1 MPKDVRVEA
10 EARIATVV
18 RRRGLEARARHR
30 CDIELLEEGT
40 IVGYHQLTEEAQTTT
55 EVLGHRALLR
65 QVGLITEGV
74 GEGRLEAT
82 RVVIARGEGEVP
94 IDTEVAIDPVL
105 CRRRIQEVHA
115 PSAVEATERGFVER
129 IVQVV
134 LELCEQLSIGIIGRL
149 VGVLLREVREG
160 AVAGILRRRAVH
172 RQRIRGEELPLLVVG
187 ELEGPRETLTC
198 GLHHDPRLIA
208 IAERETI
215 AHILVPPV
223 GTDRMRV

>member
-10 EARIATVV
+10 EAGIATVV
-18 RRRGLEARARHR
+18 CRRRLKARSRHR
-30 CDIELLEEGT
+30 RDVELLKEGT
-40 IVGYHQLTEEAQTTT
+40 VVGHHQLTEEAQTTT

-94 IDTEVAIDPVL
+94 IDTEVTIDPVL

-115 PSAVEATERGFVER
+115 PSAVEAPERGFVER
-129 IVQVV
+129 IIQVV
-134 LELCEQLSIGIIGRL
+134 LKLCEQLTIGIIGRL

-198 GLHHDPRLIA
+198 RLHHDPRLIA
-208 IAERETI
+208 IAEREAV

-223 GTDRMRV
+223 GTDRVGV